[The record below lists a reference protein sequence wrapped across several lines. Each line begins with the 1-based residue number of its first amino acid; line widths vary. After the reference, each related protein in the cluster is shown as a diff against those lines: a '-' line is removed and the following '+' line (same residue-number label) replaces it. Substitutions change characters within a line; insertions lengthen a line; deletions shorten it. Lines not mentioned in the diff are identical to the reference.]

1 MKTLI
6 LGCSFLHGAYTS
18 KDIEMPGTSW
28 VSSLDNSK
36 FDAFAFSG
44 NGIITWIEFLNH
56 LIKIDK
62 IKDYDSVV
70 VQHSTEPR
78 VMAHNW
84 NKVDD
89 KTPVYINNVFDM
101 MLEKRRKQ
109 SNLDDIINYSHM
121 YKNTDKGYD
130 IFDGCSVNLFSINR
144 HTEYLNKF
152 SKRDK
157 LTILDYH
164 MDIEELF
171 WRESTLQLVS
181 KAFNTHLKVLIEETG
196 LAYIPIFWYG
206 RGDGGNHATDED
218 FVVIEEAIKR
228 LGITKQ
234 EWYENTN
241 HIGHNNIEQTEK
253 INPMILE
260 YLKSNKHLTKR
271 FK

>member
-6 LGCSFLHGAYTS
+6 LGCSFLHGAYS
-18 KDIEMPGTSW
+18 KKDIIIPGTSW

-62 IKDYDSVV
+62 IKDYDSVI
-70 VQHSTEPR
+70 VQHTTEPR

-89 KTPVYINNVFDM
+89 NTPVYTNNVFDI
-101 MLEKRRKQ
+101 MLDKRGKQ
-109 SNLDDIINYSHM
+109 YNLDDIINYSHM
-121 YKNTDKGYD
+121 YKNTDKDY
-130 IFDGCSVNLFSINR
+130 INFDGCSVNLFSINR
-144 HTEYLNKF
+144 HTEYLSKF

-206 RGDGGNHATDED
+206 DGDGGNHVTDED
-218 FVVIEEAIKR
+218 FVVIEEANKR

-260 YLKSNKHLTKR
+260 YLKSNKHLTSR